1 VTKGSQELMAPDN
14 IRHARACA
22 AGIVLALALPAAC
35 ALAAGESDALRD
47 SGLRPSLS
55 SGQAVAQTG
64 DRLPAAAGSTGYVST
79 GELSGHPKTKRA
91 TKKQPVKAANP
102 SLEPPVA
109 LPGQKM
115 NPRIGALTPPPL
127 HRKPIDQDPFGPVGF
142 HAGAFLVK
150 PSVEIQGGYDS
161 NPYRAPSGPGSAFT
175 ELRGQLSAKSEWS
188 RHEMQLDL
196 RGSYIAYSGVD
207 HLDRPSADA
216 ALRGKVDISR
226 DLRLEYTGHA
236 QLSTLMPGLPGSV
249 SGARQLPYVY
259 TLSTGAGLV
268 KQFNRLE
275 VGLYGEMS
283 RNIYQ
288 DADLVSGGTLD
299 LSDYN
304 YNDYTVRLRGSYE
317 VTPGLKPFVEVAA
330 DTRRFDTALNSY
342 GIEQG
347 SDGYKAEA
355 GVEFDRPDLIKG
367 RFGLGYITRSY
378 VDPTLPNISGLLID
392 SSLIWKPSALTQVK
406 LDLNSTINESVTT
419 GAAGIFTREGR
430 VTVDHWFRRWLV
442 GSLFASYATDQ
453 YRGTTR
459 VDDRWTY
466 GAALTYSIN
475 RMLALR
481 GELRHEELSS
491 NTPGV
496 DYKAYVA
503 MLGLRLQR

>member
-1 VTKGSQELMAPDN
+1 MAPSH
-14 IRHARACA
+14 IRYAASRA
-22 AGIVLALALPAAC
+22 AGILLALALSATHAV
-35 ALAAGESDALRD
+35 AAGESDAQRD
-47 SGLRPSLS
+47 VGLRPSLS
-55 SGQAVAQTG
+55 VGQSVAQAG
-64 DRLPAAAGSTGYVST
+64 DRVPSAAGNTGYISS

-91 TKKQPVKAANP
+91 ARKTPAKRVSSPTP
-102 SLEPPVA
+102 EPPPV

-115 NPRIGALTPPPL
+115 NPRIGSLTPPPI
-127 HRKPIDQDPFGPVGF
+127 HKKPIDQDPFGPVGF

-150 PSVEIQGGYDS
+150 PSVEINEGYDS
-161 NPYRAPSGPGSAFT
+161 NPYRVPNGPSSAFT
-175 ELRGQLSAKSEWS
+175 ELRGQLTAKSEWS

-207 HLDRPSADA
+207 HLDRPSGDA
-216 ALRGKVDISR
+216 TLRGKIDISR
-226 DLRLEYTGHA
+226 DLRIEYTERA
-236 QLSTLMPGLPGSV
+236 QLSTLVPGLPGSV
-249 SGARQLPYVY
+249 SGAKQLPYVY
-259 TLSTGAGLV
+259 TLGTGAGLV

-275 VGLYGEMS
+275 LGLYGEVT
-283 RNIYQ
+283 RNIYE
-288 DADLVSGGTLD
+288 DADLLSGSTLN
-299 LSDYN
+299 LSDFN

-317 VTPGLKPFVEVAA
+317 VTPGLKPFAEVAA
-330 DTRRFDTALNSY
+330 DTRRFDTAINTF

-367 RFGLGYITRSY
+367 RFGLGYMTRSY

-392 SSLIWKPSALTQVK
+392 SSLIWKPSALMQVK
-406 LDLNSTINESVTT
+406 LDFNTTINESVTT
-419 GAAGIFTREGR
+419 GAAGIFTREGK

-442 GSLFASYATDQ
+442 GSVFASYATDQ

-496 DYKAYVA
+496 DYKADVA

>member
-1 VTKGSQELMAPDN
+1 MAPAK
-14 IRHARACA
+14 IRHAGACA
-22 AGIVLALALPAAC
+22 AGAALTLALLTSGVF
-35 ALAAGESDALRD
+35 AAGENDALRD
-47 SGLRPSLS
+47 SGLRPSLPAT
-55 SGQAVAQTG
+55 GRAVAQAG
-64 DRLPAAAGSTGYVST
+64 DAAPSAAGNTGYVSS
-79 GELSGHPKTKRA
+79 GELSGHPKKKRA
-91 TKKQPVKAANP
+91 TKKQAAKTETSP
-102 SLEPPVA
+102 PAEPPAV

-115 NPRIGALTPPPL
+115 NPRIGTLTPAPV
-127 HRKPIDQDPFGPVGF
+127 RKKPVDEEPFGPVGY

-150 PSVEIQGGYDS
+150 PSVEIYEGYDS
-161 NPYRAPSGPGSAFT
+161 NPFRVPSGPSSAFT

-196 RGSYIAYSGVD
+196 RGTYTAYSDVD
-207 HLDRPSADA
+207 HLNRPSGDA
-216 ALRGKVDISR
+216 TLRGKIDISKDTR
-226 DLRLEYTGHA
+226 IEYIERA
-236 QLSTLMPGLPGSV
+236 QLSTLVPGLPGSV
-249 SGARQLPYVY
+249 SGAKQLPYVY

-275 VGLYGEMS
+275 VGVYGEALRS
-283 RNIYQ
+283 IYE
-288 DADLVSGGTLD
+288 DADLLSGSTLV
-299 LSDYN
+299 LSDFN

-330 DTRRFDTALNSY
+330 DTRKFDTAVNTF
-342 GIEQG
+342 GIQQG

-367 RFGLGYITRSY
+367 RFGLGYIARTY

-442 GSLFASYATDQ
+442 GSAFASYATDQ
-453 YRGTTR
+453 YRGTAR
-459 VDDRWTY
+459 VDDRWSY

-481 GELRHEELSS
+481 GEVRHEQLSS

>member
-1 VTKGSQELMAPDN
+1 MAPGY
-14 IRHARACA
+14 IRRGTCG
-22 AGIVLALALPAAC
+22 AGILLALASSAIC
-35 ALAAGESDALRD
+35 AFAAGESDALRD

-55 SGQAVAQTG
+55 SGQSVAQTG
-64 DRLPAAAGSTGYVST
+64 DRAPSAAGNTGYVSS
-79 GELSGHPKTKRA
+79 GELSGHS
-91 TKKQPVKAANP
+91 KKKNTAKKPLP
-102 SLEPPVA
+102 EPPAV

-115 NPRIGALTPPPL
+115 NPRIGTLTPPPV
-127 HRKPIDQDPFGPVGF
+127 HRKSIDQDPFGPVGF

-150 PSVEIQGGYDS
+150 PSVEIYEGYDS
-161 NPYRAPSGPGSAFT
+161 NPYRVPNGPSSAFT

-207 HLDRPSADA
+207 HLNRPSGDA
-216 ALRGKVDISR
+216 TLRGKIDISQN
-226 DLRLEYTGHA
+226 LRLEYIERA
-236 QLSTLMPGLPGSV
+236 QLSTLVPGLPGSV
-249 SGARQLPYVY
+249 SGAKQLPYVY
-259 TLSTGAGLV
+259 TLSSSTGLV

-275 VGLYGEMS
+275 VGLYGEVL
-283 RNIYQ
+283 RNIYE
-288 DADLVSGGTLD
+288 DADLLSGSTLN
-299 LSDYN
+299 LSDFN

-330 DTRRFDTALNSY
+330 DTRRFDTAINMY

-367 RFGLGYITRSY
+367 RFGLGYMTRSY
-378 VDPTLPNISGLLID
+378 VDPTLPDISGLLID

-442 GSLFASYATDQ
+442 GSVFASYATDQ

-481 GELRHEELSS
+481 GEVRHEELSS

-496 DYKAYVA
+496 DYRADVA

>member
-1 VTKGSQELMAPDN
+1 MALT
-14 IRHARACA
+14 
-22 AGIVLALALPAAC
+22 LALSAAC
-35 ALAAGESDALRD
+35 AFAAGENDTLRD
-47 SGLRPSLS
+47 SGLRPSLTAN
-55 SGQAVAQTG
+55 GQAVAQANSAAT
-64 DRLPAAAGSTGYVST
+64 PAAGSTGYISS
-79 GELSGHPKTKRA
+79 GELSGHPKKKRA
-91 TKKQPVKAANP
+91 PKKQPAKTATDANVP
-102 SLEPPVA
+102 IETPAV

-115 NPRIGALTPPPL
+115 NPRIGTLTPPPV
-127 HRKPIDQDPFGPVGF
+127 RKKPIDEEPFGPVGY

-150 PSVEIQGGYDS
+150 PNVEIYEGYDS
-161 NPYRAPSGPGSAFT
+161 NPFRVPSGPGSAFT

-196 RGSYIAYSGVD
+196 RGTYTAYSNVD
-207 HLDRPSADA
+207 HLNRPFADA
-216 ALRGKVDISR
+216 NLRGKIDIAKDMR
-226 DLRLEYTGHA
+226 IEYA
-236 QLSTLMPGLPGSV
+236 ERVQLSTLVPGLPGSV
-249 SGARQLPYVY
+249 SGAKQLPYVY
-259 TLSTGAGLV
+259 TLSTSAGLV

-275 VGLYGEMS
+275 VGVYGEAS
-283 RNIYQ
+283 RNIYE
-288 DADLVSGGTLD
+288 DADLLGGGTLD
-299 LSDYN
+299 LSDFN

-330 DTRRFDTALNSY
+330 DTRKFDTAINTY
-342 GIEQG
+342 GIQQG

-355 GVEFDRPDLIKG
+355 GFLFDRPDLIKG
-367 RFGLGYITRSY
+367 RIGLGYMGRTY

-392 SSLIWKPSALTQVK
+392 SSLTWKPSALTQVR

-442 GSLFASYATDQ
+442 GSVFASYATDQ
-453 YRGTTR
+453 YRGTPR
-459 VDDRWTY
+459 VDDRWAY

-481 GELRHEELSS
+481 GEVRHEELSS

-496 DYKAYVA
+496 DYKADVA